1 MAIALELRSLSPGEN
16 PQFWLWARCS
26 YSVKQLGI
34 SLMVTLS
41 QVFPSWMDTRK
52 DFSRRVVRH
61 WHGLPG
67 EVVHLPSL
75 VLFKNSGDAVLR
87 DMD

>member
-1 MAIALELRSLSPGEN
+1 
-16 PQFWLWARCS
+16 
-26 YSVKQLGI
+26 
-34 SLMVTLS
+34 
-41 QVFPSWMDTRK
+41 MDTRK

-61 WHGLPG
+61 CHGLPG